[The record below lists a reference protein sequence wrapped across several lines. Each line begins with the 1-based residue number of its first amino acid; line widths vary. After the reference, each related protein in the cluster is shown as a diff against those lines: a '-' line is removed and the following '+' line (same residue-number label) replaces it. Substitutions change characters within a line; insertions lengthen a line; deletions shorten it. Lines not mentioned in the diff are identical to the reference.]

1 MQLWLVEL
9 DAAAPALEALE
20 CDLPRLSADD
30 RDRVGRLS
38 DAREQRHRLAAYMA
52 LRVVL
57 ERWGGAQVRG
67 QRFIR
72 SSSGKPRL
80 GTAGPA
86 FSLSHSGGLALIGV
100 ARSQAIG
107 VDLEQMRTVAMSR
120 RRQEEIEAVGAGFA
134 ARLAGDAGS
143 DAGVLQAWCRLE
155 ACAKA
160 RGQGVARLLSEL
172 GLREA
177 RGRQLALAAIEDAAR
192 GLVREA
198 GLSVSDL
205 KLSKGLY
212 GAVAYAG
219 SGAAPRLRRF
229 PTERAAIAR
238 VAGGDRLR

>member
-1 MQLWLVEL
+1 MQIACFLLPTASCPLPIALAARERDPMQLWLVEL

-20 CDLPRLSADD
+20 CDLPRLSLDD
-30 RDRVGRLS
+30 RDRAGRLS

-120 RRQEEIEAVGAGFA
+120 RRQEE
-134 ARLAGDAGS
+134 
-143 DAGVLQAWCRLE
+143 
-155 ACAKA
+155 
-160 RGQGVARLLSEL
+160 
-172 GLREA
+172 
-177 RGRQLALAAIEDAAR
+177 
-192 GLVREA
+192 
-198 GLSVSDL
+198 
-205 KLSKGLY
+205 
-212 GAVAYAG
+212 
-219 SGAAPRLRRF
+219 
-229 PTERAAIAR
+229 
-238 VAGGDRLR
+238 